1 MDSTPARSIRASSG
15 SLSSPTPSPPHRSA
29 ALPPVQVTNQPR
41 ITNKQARRTGLESGS
56 DSSELTDEDDVKQR
70 TKKKKKRGR
79 KPRKLAPSTT
89 TTVDKEQSSRRAH
102 SRGTSE
108 STANGT
114 HNGSGSTSTSG
125 SQAQSNS
132 RSSRRSGVVVPPAMW
147 EWAYK
152 KPKQP
157 ANGLGLDI
165 TPRDGSPSRSHS
177 SGPEQT
183 KATDSVQLSDGEIE
197 DPPATSTSEPPPR
210 RHDKPISAAER
221 PTISISTGLVTDD
234 ISTPISAPNTS
245 ATTPRPSPTPVQP
258 ESNSKKPSPTP
269 DESHSA
275 ASGNADET
283 RSDIDM
289 PLDEPEPGEL
299 VETSKPTTRKAST
312 AQDEPEPEPEDEPAP
327 GDDSKASIDPE
338 PEPEPEEEHEPEPEP
353 EPEPGP
359 EPEAEVEID
368 PDMQPPHRA
377 EALDV
382 LAAMEVRFAELR
394 ERLYADKMEEA
405 AREEAMILDGTHPEL
420 LFFQRELDARRGR
433 RKQLAETR
441 RSLETG
447 WCATMRRAEEA
458 AAWSEWRHAR
468 DELRD
473 NMRTECARKR
483 RRLERE
489 KRTAERP
496 ANVRPIPAAPGN
508 LPQPPSLKSLLKLHA
523 NPQRASVPVR
533 ATPALTPL
541 SYADAVSDLEQMTPR
556 RTTFYQPPPINYA
569 SEEEAYARSRGYG
582 YRSMNGA
589 GSSSTMGPAPGTRPD
604 VGPGPQYPPALVH
617 SYVVGPAPAWDG
629 STGRRRDSRLD
640 RERERERERDPRD
653 ARDRDPRDMR
663 LDRER
668 DIREPRIDRDR
679 ERDRDPRLDRERDR
693 ELPYGSPA
701 PGASDKEDK
710 RPASSSAMWPTTEV
724 DHDPWD
730 REQTREWRRRMER
743 DQRERERE
751 GDRPLTTPFTMQ
763 PYVSLSNSVDAEMG
777 GSSSRPLSRNVER

>member
-15 SLSSPTPSPPHRSA
+15 SLSSPTPSPPPASA
-29 ALPPVQVTNQPR
+29 VLPPVPTNQPR
-41 ITNKQARRTGLESGS
+41 IANKQARRTGLESGS

-70 TKKKKKRGR
+70 AKKKKKRGR
-79 KPRKLAPSTT
+79 KPRKVIPTT
-89 TTVDKEQSSRRAH
+89 TTVDREQSSRRAH

-108 STANGT
+108 STVNGT

-125 SQAQSNS
+125 SQALSNS

-152 KPKQP
+152 KTKQP
-157 ANGLGLDI
+157 VNELGLDI
-165 TPRDGSPSRSHS
+165 TPRDDSPSRSS

-183 KATDSVQLSDGEIE
+183 KAATDPAQLSDGEIE

-210 RHDKPISAAER
+210 RHDKPASAAER
-221 PTISISTGLVTDD
+221 PTISISTGPATDD

-275 ASGNADET
+275 VSGNPDET
-283 RSDIDM
+283 RSDTDM
-289 PLDEPEPGEL
+289 PVDEPEPGEL
-299 VETSKPTTRKAST
+299 VESSKPATRKLA
-312 AQDEPEPEPEDEPAP
+312 AQEPEPEPEDEPAP

-338 PEPEPEEEHEPEPEP
+338 PEPEPEEEPEPEPEP
-353 EPEPGP
+353 EVEPGP
-359 EPEAEVEID
+359 EPEAEIEID

-420 LFFQRELDARRGR
+420 VFFQRELDARRAR

-441 RSLETG
+441 RTLEIG
-447 WCATMRRAEEA
+447 WCATMRRAEES

-489 KRTAERP
+489 KRSAERP
-496 ANVRPIPAAPGN
+496 ATVRPIPAAPIS

-541 SYADAVSDLEQMTPR
+541 SYADALADLEQMTPR
-556 RTTFYQPPPINYA
+556 RPVFYQPPPISYA

-589 GSSSTMGPAPGTRPD
+589 ASSSTMGPAPGTRVD
-604 VGPGPQYPPALVH
+604 GGPGPQYPPALVH

-629 STGRRRDSRLD
+629 SSGRRRDPRLDRDRERD
-640 RERERERERDPRD
+640 REREPRV
-653 ARDRDPRDMR
+653 
-663 LDRER
+663 
-668 DIREPRIDRDR
+668 DRDR
-679 ERDRDPRLDRERDR
+679 ERDRDPRLDRERER
-693 ELPYGSPA
+693 EPPYGA
-701 PGASDKEDK
+701 TDKEDK
-710 RPASSSAMWPTTEV
+710 RPASSSAVWPTTEL

-730 REQTREWRRRMER
+730 RDQTREWQRRMER
-743 DQRERERE
+743 DQRERDRER
-751 GDRPLTTPFTMQ
+751 DRPLSTPFTMQ
-763 PYVSLSNSVDAEMG
+763 PYVNLSTGVDADMG

>member
-15 SLSSPTPSPPHRSA
+15 SLSSPTPSPPRTIV
-29 ALPPVQVTNQPR
+29 ALPPVQTTNQPR

-79 KPRKLAPSTT
+79 KPRKSVPSATT
-89 TTVDKEQSSRRAH
+89 AVDREQSSRRAH

-125 SQAQSNS
+125 SQPQSNS

-147 EWAYK
+147 
-152 KPKQP
+152 
-157 ANGLGLDI
+157 D
-165 TPRDGSPSRSHS
+165 PSRSQS

-183 KATDSVQLSDGEIE
+183 KATDSAQLSDGEIE
-197 DPPATSTSEPPPR
+197 DPPATSTIYQQVSSRTTLAHPFQPPTQAQP
-210 RHDKPISAAER
+210 P
-221 PTISISTGLVTDD
+221 
-234 ISTPISAPNTS
+234 
-245 ATTPRPSPTPVQP
+245 PRPSPTPIQT
-258 ESNSKKPSPTP
+258 ESTSKKPSPTP

-275 ASGNADET
+275 ASGNPDET

-299 VETSKPTTRKAST
+299 VESSKPVTRKT
-312 AQDEPEPEPEDEPAP
+312 GTIQTEPEPDPEDEPAP

-338 PEPEPEEEHEPEPEP
+338 PEPEPEEEPEQEPEP

-359 EPEAEVEID
+359 EPEAEIEID

-420 LFFQRELDARRGR
+420 VFFQRELDARRAR

-441 RSLETG
+441 RALEID

-489 KRTAERP
+489 KRSAERP
-496 ANVRPIPAAPGN
+496 ANVRPIPAAPAS

-533 ATPALTPL
+533 ATPSLTPL
-541 SYADAVSDLEQMTPR
+541 SYAEAISDLEQMTPR
-556 RTTFYQPPPINYA
+556 RTAFYQPPPINYA
-569 SEEEAYARSRGYG
+569 SEEEAYARSRGYA
-582 YRSMNGA
+582 YRPVNGA
-589 GSSSTMGPAPGTRPD
+589 SSSSAMGPAPGTRLD

-629 STGRRRDSRLD
+629 TTGRRRDSRLD
-640 RERERERERDPRD
+640 RDRERERDLRD

-668 DIREPRIDRDR
+668 DMREPRIDRDR

-693 ELPYGSPA
+693 ELAYGSPA

-710 RPASSSAMWPTTEV
+710 RPASSSAVWATTEL
-724 DHDPWD
+724 DRDPWD
-730 REQTREWRRRMER
+730 REQTREWQRRMER
-743 DQRERERE
+743 DQRERERDRE
-751 GDRPLTTPFTMQ
+751 RDRPLSTPFTMQ
-763 PYVSLSNSVDAEMG
+763 PYVGLSAGPDGDMG